1 MTALIAWTVAATTSL
16 VGMAGIVLPLLP
28 GLMLIWVGAL
38 IHKFCLPSLVS
49 WWTLGAM
56 GVLVLVGT
64 IVEWTAGA
72 AGVKWFGGT
81 RWGMAGAFIGA
92 LVGLFFSLPGLI
104 IGPLVGAIL
113 AEMLFARRTLRQ
125 ASTAGAGVA
134 AGWVAATVLKLGLGA
149 AMLVIFW
156 GDALLW

>member
-1 MTALIAWTVAATTSL
+1 
-16 VGMAGIVLPLLP
+16 
-28 GLMLIWVGAL
+28 MLIWVGAL

-49 WWTLGAM
+49 WWSLGAM

-104 IGPLVGAIL
+104 IGPLLGAIL
-113 AEMLFARRTLRQ
+113 AEMLFARRTLRE

-134 AGWVAATVLKLGLGA
+134 AGWIGATVLKLGLGA

>member
-1 MTALIAWTVAATTSL
+1 MTALIGWTVAAVASL

-28 GLMLIWVGAL
+28 GLTLIWAGAL
-38 IHKFCLPSLVS
+38 VHKFCVPGLVS

-56 GVLVLVGT
+56 GVLVLIGT
-64 IVEWTAGA
+64 LVEWTAGA

-81 RWGMAGAFIGA
+81 RWGMAGALVGA
-92 LVGLFFSLPGLI
+92 LIGLFFGLPGLI
-104 IGPLVGAIL
+104 IGPLAGAIL
-113 AEMLFARRTLRQ
+113 AEKLFARRTLRQ

-134 AGWVAATVLKLGLGA
+134 AGFVAATALKFGLGA